1 MDEQKELRDA
11 FRQQQERF
19 VYYVIALSV
28 TAIGFSIY
36 KTTGQSLKWSQIPLG
51 LSVLTWGLS
60 IYYGLSF
67 LKYSISTLF
76 SNNTY
81 LNIQKGQE
89 PWVGTD
95 QEKIKM
101 ALKELKA
108 VMNDN
113 IKTAEKFSARQ
124 QRLFYFGVASFIIW
138 HVIEMYFTTK
148 S

>member
-28 TAIGFSIY
+28 TTIGFSIY
-36 KTTGQSLKWSQIPLG
+36 KTTRQSLKWSQIPLG